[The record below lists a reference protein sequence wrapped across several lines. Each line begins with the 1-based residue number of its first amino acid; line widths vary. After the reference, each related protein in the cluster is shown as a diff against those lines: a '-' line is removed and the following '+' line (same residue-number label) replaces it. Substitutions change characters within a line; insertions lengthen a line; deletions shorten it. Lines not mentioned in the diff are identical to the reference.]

1 MCAAQV
7 LLKVITP
14 YTRIR
19 ISFIA
24 QELNIT
30 PAEVEQLLVALI
42 LDGQVCA
49 YTALATAA
57 CDHTLEDSQGAQ
69 RTAAA
74 CPRSTACAPP
84 PHSHPARCASVPVA
98 DACLMRRLQI
108 DGHIDQLD
116 QLLLLNEKSGDAK
129 KYHAVDKWG
138 RQLAQL
144 QQTVFSKLN

>member
-1 MCAAQV
+1 MSVVGTTRAQV

-42 LDGQVCA
+42 LDGQVGVFSNRKSFHGHP
-49 YTALATAA
+49 TMSAA
-57 CDHTLEDSQGAQ
+57 HFL
-69 RTAAA
+69 
-74 CPRSTACAPP
+74 
-84 PHSHPARCASVPVA
+84 PHRVCCQV
-98 DACLMRRLQI
+98 
-108 DGHIDQLD
+108 DGHVDQLD

-129 KYHAVDKWG
+129 KYQAVDKWG